1 MKKNEGSRLWL
12 VFLVLVIV
20 QMACSFV
27 TNVLDGQETEKN
39 IASEP
44 NQEKTKRSNPV
55 PQYFFTI
62 DELFDRGDKVY
73 NRPVR
78 VSGVV
83 IGDSIE
89 YDSETLTLRFT
100 IAHISADNDIL
111 EIEGG
116 LTAAIQEAANDP
128 NRTRMQVVYHGVKPD
143 LLQHETQAI
152 ITGQL
157 GEDGIFV
164 AEELLLKC
172 PSRYE
177 AATP

>member
-1 MKKNEGSRLWL
+1 MADTETSWRVIAL
-12 VFLVLVIV
+12 VRPSSPRTAQLR
-20 QMACSFV
+20 A
-27 TNVLDGQETEKN
+27 
-39 IASEP
+39 
-44 NQEKTKRSNPV
+44 
-55 PQYFFTI
+55 
-62 DELFDRGDKVY
+62 LF
-73 NRPVR
+73 
-78 VSGVV
+78 
-83 IGDSIE
+83 GDSIE
-89 YDSETLTLRFT
+89 YDAETLTLRFT

-116 LTAAIQEAANDP
+116 LTAAIKEAANDP
-128 NRTRMQVVYHGVKPD
+128 NRTRMQVVYQGVKPD